1 MIDWAVVLTP
11 LLVLP
16 IVLLFRFI
24 GCGELHGA
32 PEETI
37 PPTNQYRDHILAN
50 PAGVFGS
57 AHDQHAELC
66 RYDVEPLGD
75 ILADPV

>member
-1 MIDWAVVLTP
+1 MVGILGHQHLGDRRLGRQAAFNQP
-11 LLVLP
+11 
-16 IVLLFRFI
+16 RRRR
-24 GCGELHGA
+24 CLHH
-32 PEETI
+32 
-37 PPTNQYRDHILAN
+37 HILAN